1 MKVVKVVGVPVKQR
15 ENVWPFTERE
25 VPASKPLKSGWSV
38 GRASEEAY
46 KAGYSGRVGFRDWL
60 KSKKLDDR
68 SQGQINLLARSYE
81 DGMAKEDQ
89 DSRGKR
95 GSGGHSGSGGHA
107 GSGSGALEKEV
118 ASALVN
124 YGAGSGE
131 AREAA
136 REAVKGGGSFDAVF
150 KRALDMVRHKQNPEY
165 PIFIGAQSGRARVT
179 SDGKAYTAD
188 SDSRGASAAYR
199 DNKGK
204 WHSTHSSGLVPAA
217 VQKALEGGY
226 QNIGSNPLGHGH
238 WESFDSENAA
248 KQYARL
254 MEGQGKSVTR
264 HGKDVR
270 VDEDSS
276 TNPARSGAQYRLAQA
291 VLSGQSDAM
300 PVSVAR
306 ELVEKTPATLRSA
319 WSKHN
324 PANVEVRDMKLDK
337 EGYDKNGRYWGTGQK
352 VFYYVDDDDNNG
364 YVRATN
370 ATEAKSKAIAE
381 LSRKGFN
388 SHSNTEGN
396 PLPGVHSDDMDQRL
410 EAIKREGYLYG
421 SKGIK
426 ISSSKMLDYAY
437 QLNQKYKVG
446 HLRKA
451 SYAFELGYEDGL
463 RAQGSK
469 RNPEPAAADMYES
482 FHGRPSEQ
490 IVTFEEDEHY
500 HEYLSELGV
509 CCGLLVEK
517 EDGKC
522 VALGLSGY
530 KWQGKGKDA
539 GFVEGSDTRSNPKR
553 GKKGPILSSWDQAND
568 LVYSGVKGLD
578 QQLGK
583 VLGSNPSSII
593 GWIIDPKSGQE
604 VWEVHENRDGR
615 IVLEN
620 DPYGQPLKDRTY
632 RDLDDM
638 LNHTHGYKFRRVSK
652 RNPGDSVG
660 PNTTLLSSNE
670 DGTQLYLVGGD
681 QSLDLDDLDITG
693 HMATKELITIGDVV
707 KLYYETEK
715 DFDKFEVIQYHHE
728 VGEESG
734 VLPILAY
741 DRLNKRMLFVGGDY
755 HIEKPMF
762 ETSPG
767 IEN

>member
-1 MKVVKVVGVPVKQR
+1 MVGVPVKRR

-89 DSRGKR
+89 DSRSKR
-95 GSGGHSGSGGHA
+95 GSGGHSGGGGHA
-107 GSGSGALEKEV
+107 GSGSGQVSSSGLEKEV

-150 KRALDMVRHKQNPEY
+150 KRALDMVRHKQNP
-165 PIFIGAQSGRARVT
+165 
-179 SDGKAYTAD
+179 
-188 SDSRGASAAYR
+188 
-199 DNKGK
+199 
-204 WHSTHSSGLVPAA
+204 
-217 VQKALEGGY
+217 
-226 QNIGSNPLGHGH
+226 LGHGH
-238 WESFDSENAA
+238 WESFDSEKAA

-254 MEGQGKSVTR
+254 MEGQGKTVTR

-270 VDEDSS
+270 VDEDNPARIKATVISALLRREGMLPVPSDRDGIQVRNGFIGATVVSS
-276 TNPARSGAQYRLAQA
+276 IAGDSNREIKLSQQAESIVTSHGYSIHRMSSNIFAVTGKDNPARSGAQYRLAQA

-306 ELVEKTPATLRSA
+306 ELVEKTSTALRSA
-319 WSKHN
+319 W
-324 PANVEVRDMKLDK
+324 
-337 EGYDKNGRYWGTGQK
+337 
-352 VFYYVDDDDNNG
+352 
-364 YVRATN
+364 
-370 ATEAKSKAIAE
+370 
-381 LSRKGFN
+381 
-388 SHSNTEGN
+388 
-396 PLPGVHSDDMDQRL
+396 
-410 EAIKREGYLYG
+410 
-421 SKGIK
+421 
-426 ISSSKMLDYAY
+426 
-437 QLNQKYKVG
+437 
-446 HLRKA
+446 
-451 SYAFELGYEDGL
+451 
-463 RAQGSK
+463 SK

-530 KWQGKGKDA
+530 EWQGKGKDA
-539 GFVEGSDTRSNPKR
+539 GFVEGSNTHSNPKR

-583 VLGSNPSSII
+583 VLGNNPGDRVYAVGNKEMNMEATNLTQSEAIALLKKYPQDDLGMHNFIYKYQGYQDSNRMPVFKRVTVRKSNPDS
-593 GWIIDPKSGQE
+593 
-604 VWEVHENRDGR
+604 
-615 IVLEN
+615 
-620 DPYGQPLKDRTY
+620 
-632 RDLDDM
+632 
-638 LNHTHGYKFRRVSK
+638 
-652 RNPGDSVG
+652 DSVG

-693 HMATKELITIGDVV
+693 HMATKELITVGDVV
-707 KLYYETEK
+707 KIFYETEK
-715 DFDKFEVIQYHHE
+715 SFDQYETIQYHHE

-734 VLPILAY
+734 TLPVLAY
-741 DRLNKRMLFVGGDY
+741 DKPNKRLLLVGGAY
-755 HIEKPMF
+755 HIEQPAF
-762 ETSPG
+762 DTSPG
-767 IEN
+767 IED

>member
-1 MKVVKVVGVPVKQR
+1 MVMPPEMVANPRDPNADRYQAIAERYGEKEGIQGWNKRKEHSGMAWYGDNGERYISAPTPNSPKALYIFLHEVGHHHYKHLDHEVECGDKAGGSKEEYEATKWALEVMKKERVPISDDLLAYTKWNIDNRIKTEKRKHCRVDGRAVEFVHGDKSYEDFVGKNPWFFGGSK
-15 ENVWPFTERE
+15 E
-25 VPASKPLKSGWSV
+25 VEHKSLKSGWSV

-46 KAGYSGRVGFRDWL
+46 KAGYSGRIGFRVWL

-89 DSRGKR
+89 DSRSKR
-95 GSGGHSGSGGHA
+95 GGGGHSGGGGHA
-107 GSGSGALEKEV
+107 GSGSGQVSSSGLEKEV

-136 REAVKGGGSFDAVF
+136 KAAVKGGGSFDAVF
-150 KRALDMVRHKQNPEY
+150 KRALDMVRHKQNP
-165 PIFIGAQSGRARVT
+165 
-179 SDGKAYTAD
+179 
-188 SDSRGASAAYR
+188 
-199 DNKGK
+199 
-204 WHSTHSSGLVPAA
+204 L
-217 VQKALEGGY
+217 GY
-226 QNIGSNPLGHGH
+226 GH
-238 WESFDSENAA
+238 WESFDSEKAA

-270 VDEDSS
+270 VDED
-276 TNPARSGAQYRLAQA
+276 NPARSGAQYRLAQA

-306 ELVEKTPATLRSA
+306 ELVEKTPHELRSA
-319 WSKHN
+319 WSHN
-324 PANVEVRDMKLDK
+324 PGYGESQGLSDFRQRAWEAGKHWASVAHESGVANARVVHYGFIK
-337 EGYDKNGRYWGTGQK
+337 WW
-352 VFYYVDDDDNNG
+352 NNLSPQESKM
-364 YVRATN
+364 VT
-370 ATEAKSKAIAE
+370 KSLMEKD
-381 LSRKGFN
+381 F
-388 SHSNTEGN
+388 
-396 PLPGVHSDDMDQRL
+396 
-410 EAIKREGYLYG
+410 REGY
-421 SKGIK
+421 
-426 ISSSKMLDYAY
+426 
-437 QLNQKYKVG
+437 KVANSP
-446 HLRKA
+446 R
-451 SYAFELGYEDGL
+451 
-463 RAQGSK
+463 R

-530 KWQGKGKDA
+530 VWQGKGKDA
-539 GFVEGSDTRSNPKR
+539 GFVEGSSSNSARNPKR
-553 GKKGPILSSWDQAND
+553 GRKGPILSSWDQAND
-568 LVYSGVKGLD
+568 LVYSGVRGLD

-583 VLGSNPSSII
+583 VLGN
-593 GWIIDPKSGQE
+593 
-604 VWEVHENRDGR
+604 NR
-615 IVLEN
+615 
-620 DPYGQPLKDRTY
+620 
-632 RDLDDM
+632 
-638 LNHTHGYKFRRVSK
+638 

-767 IEN
+767 LEN